1 MSTLYHQLA
10 AFTISGLT
18 VGALYAL
25 MAFGY
30 TIVYRIL
37 GLFNFA
43 HGGVFMI
50 GTFAALFVAE
60 SLGASAG
67 QGIASAAGTLAL
79 MVLVAVVIGV
89 TLSVGL
95 EYSIFR
101 PIRVRKGGALP
112 ALVAGLGAIAV
123 MQEIFGK
130 WKGHYP
136 VPATQPVG
144 TDALFTVFG
153 GGVRP
158 TQLVVF
164 AGALATL
171 FAMQR
176 YVGVSRM
183 GRALRAVGQDAN
195 TASLMGIDVQ
205 RVILLSFL
213 LAGITAGVAGAL
225 SNVYFASTWYFSG
238 FAMGI
243 KGLTAALLGGM
254 GSVGGAIAGGLVLGL
269 AESYGGAVFGAQWQD
284 VIAFAALVI
293 VLVMRPT
300 GIVGERMATV
310 RA

>member
-1 MSTLYHQLA
+1 
-10 AFTISGLT
+10 
-18 VGALYAL
+18 

-60 SLGASAG
+60 SLDASAG
-67 QGIASAAGTLAL
+67 MGLAAGTGTLAL
-79 MVLVAVVIGV
+79 MLAVALVVGVVLSA
-89 TLSVGL
+89 GL

-101 PIRVRKGGALP
+101 PIRVRQGGGLP

-136 VPATQPVG
+136 VPASQPVS
-144 TDALFTVFG
+144 TESLFSIFG
-153 GGVRP
+153 GEVRAS
-158 TQLVVF
+158 QLVVF
-164 AGALATL
+164 VGALATL
-171 FAMQR
+171 FALQR
-176 YVGVSRM
+176 YVSVSRM
-183 GRALRAVGQDAN
+183 GRALRAVGQDAK

-205 RVILLSFL
+205 RVIVLSFV
-213 LAGITAGVAGAL
+213 LAGLTAGVAAVL

-238 FAMGI
+238 FSMGI
-243 KGLTAALLGGM
+243 KGLTAALMGGM

-284 VIAFAALVI
+284 VIAFAALIV

-300 GIVGERMATV
+300 GIVGERLATV

>member
-1 MSTLYHQLA
+1 MSTLYHQFA

-60 SLGASAG
+60 SLGATAG
-67 QGIASAAGTLAL
+67 MGIAAGAGTLAL
-79 MVLVAVVIGV
+79 MLLVAVIVGV
-89 TLSVGL
+89 VLSVGL

-101 PIRVRKGGALP
+101 PIRVRQGGGLP

-136 VPATQPVG
+136 VPATQPVS

-153 GGVRP
+153 GQVRP
-158 TQLVVF
+158 TQLIVF
-164 AGALATL
+164 VAAIGTL
-171 FAMQR
+171 IAMQR

-205 RVILLSFL
+205 RVVVLAFV
-213 LAGITAGVAGAL
+213 LAGLTAGIAAAL

-238 FAMGI
+238 FALGI
-243 KGLTAALLGGM
+243 KGLTASLLGGM

-284 VIAFAALVI
+284 VIAFAALII
-293 VLVMRPT
+293 VLVLRPT
-300 GIVGERMATV
+300 GLVGERMATV

>member
-60 SLGASAG
+60 SLGATAG
-67 QGIASAAGTLAL
+67 HGIPATVGALAVML
-79 MVLVAVVIGV
+79 LVSLVVAVV
-89 TLSVGL
+89 LSVGL
-95 EYSIFR
+95 EYAIYR
-101 PIRVRKGGALP
+101 PIRVREGGGLP
-112 ALVAGLGAIAV
+112 ALVAGLGAISV

-130 WKGHYP
+130 WQGHYP
-136 VPATQPVG
+136 VAVKEPVG
-144 TDALFTVFG
+144 TGSLVTVLG
-153 GGVRP
+153 GEVRP

-164 AGALATL
+164 LGAVATL
-171 FAMQR
+171 LALQR

-195 TASLMGIDVQ
+195 TASLMGVDVQ
-205 RVILLSFL
+205 RVVVLAFV
-213 LAGITAGVAGAL
+213 LAGLSAGIAATL

-254 GSVGGAIAGGLVLGL
+254 GSVGGALAGGLVLGV